1 MCGYQGP
8 GADKG
13 VGTWGSSRGE
23 TIFERG
29 KPSMYARGWD
39 VIGLFDACGRRASP
53 DRTFETQVTGRGH
66 QTGQVSFFYLFIWED
81 GLVTG
86 WRSGVSMEAASLR
99 RPRL

>member
-1 MCGYQGP
+1 ME
-8 GADKG
+8 
-13 VGTWGSSRGE
+13 TWGSSRGE
-23 TIFERG
+23 TILERG
-29 KPSMYARGWD
+29 KPSMCARGWD

-53 DRTFETQVTGRGH
+53 DRMFETQVTGRGH
-66 QTGQVSFFYLFIWED
+66 QPGQVSFFYLFIWED